1 MVREP
6 GAHGDPQR
14 LAEDVAA
21 AMWPR
26 DRASRSLGMK
36 LVSVSPGS
44 ATMTMTVREDMLN
57 GHGTCHGGFVFAL
70 ADSAFAFACNSHNH
84 NTVAAGCS
92 IEYLQPSREGD
103 LLIAT
108 AVEKALVG
116 RSGIYDIT
124 VTNQR
129 GETVAAFRG
138 KSARVKGDV
147 ITGLEAL
154 AQARADSH

>member
-1 MVREP
+1 MVRDS
-6 GAHGDPQR
+6 GSHGDAQR

-26 DRASRSLGMK
+26 DRASQSLGIK

-44 ATMTMTVREDMLN
+44 ATVTMTVRPDMLN

-84 NTVAAGCS
+84 NTVAAGCT

-103 LLIAT
+103 LLIAS

-116 RSGIYDIT
+116 RTGIYDVT

-138 KSARVKGDV
+138 KSARIKGDV

-154 AQARADSH
+154 APARSDLR